1 MILQDYNY
9 WFIEIDAFLPSNT
22 NCFDRRRFGKGGGGG
37 SKKMPVAQASTMA
50 AKAPTADM
58 SQAEQQ
64 NKRLAASALTKDWNG
79 AVLGNKALLG
89 G

>member
-1 MILQDYNY
+1 
-9 WFIEIDAFLPSNT
+9 
-22 NCFDRRRFGKGGGGG
+22 
-37 SKKMPVAQASTMA
+37 MPVAQASTMA